1 MANNYTIQFKSLRA
15 GTLYTLAIGGGT
27 GGAIALHGG
36 AEPFTTQEDSDE
48 DQFTP
53 VRTQS
58 GTIRIVDNG
67 KGTQIINGQEVQV
80 DVDWHDLLPKTDTAR
95 PVTLSHVVGSTTI
108 IDWQGFIQAQN
119 YGSTLYGNP
128 QEHEFPVQCPLTVL
142 SSVPVPTNETQ
153 LSNFAYLLDKMLAAT
168 SPCTFSTIYVEG
180 GSDALTWLQKKFDWQ
195 NFLTET
201 ESGVE
206 PDYNYGE
213 VLEDVCKFWG
223 WTIRTQGDK
232 VYLTCADDQSEQTF
246 LILTRAQLT
255 ALGQG
260 TTGGTT
266 GTFENVTI
274 SGDVFASEDNDDY
287 QQRGPNKALV
297 KADCNAVDT
306 LVQFAPQNVRNQM
319 EANGYTWVQGTEDM
333 TGYFKTRNITR
344 FDSMVLEGQ
353 ANTTYGSYF
362 CRVQSYESK
371 DQEKANIMDMMVV
384 RHDYV
389 ANTPFISLQT
399 KRAMMYSNGSLKIS
413 GKPYAGF
420 LSWDTEKKRC
430 RIRMRLGVG
439 MTRQTA
445 QWWYMDDTVN
455 PDQSGSLAINSG
467 WRNTVQEFSA
477 YIINGQIFTTGVAL
491 WGMVYPFLTFGYP
504 YIPMPADAYGYL
516 FIDILGMWE
525 SANPH
530 YVSDFEI
537 GDLSIEFN
545 RDQTTIP
552 TSFTE
557 VRPRTIV
564 KERQETAEYK
574 SSNTNQTEQE
584 WSADCIFAS
593 DNNMVYGYGLLMNPD
608 GSYMANVPY
617 GSNSEQPE
625 QHLANRVTAYWAQAK
640 RMLSPDLIANASIG
654 TGVTVMDITPRHK
667 VTMDDTTFHPIA
679 IDHSWRDDIISL
691 TLLEMP

>member
-27 GGAIALHGG
+27 GSAIALHGG
-36 AEPFTTQEDSDE
+36 AEPFVTQEDSDE

-53 VRTQS
+53 IRTQS

-67 KGTQIINGQEVQV
+67 KAADGVTAF
-80 DVDWHDLLPKTDTAR
+80 DWHDLLPKTDTAR

-153 LSNFAYLLDKMLAAT
+153 LSNFAYLLDKMLTAT

-213 VLEDVCKFWG
+213 ILEDVCKFWG

-260 TTGGTT
+260 ATGGTT
-266 GTFENVTI
+266 GSFESVTI
-274 SGDVFASEDNDDY
+274 SGDVFASMDNDDY

-306 LVQFAPQNVRNQM
+306 LVQFAPQSVRNQM
-319 EANGYTWVQGTEDM
+319 EVNGYTWVQGDEDLV
-333 TGYFKTRNITR
+333 GYFTTQPITSFTSKSLDGTAPYGNFTRR
-344 FDSMVLEGQ
+344 QD
-353 ANTTYGSYF
+353 
-362 CRVQSYESK
+362 YEST
-371 DQEKANIMDMMVV
+371 DQENAVIYDMINSDSAY
-384 RHDYV
+384 RG
-389 ANTPFISLQT
+389 TPLISLQT
-399 KRAMMYSNGSLKIS
+399 KRAIMFSGGSIKLS
-413 GKPYAGF
+413 GKF
-420 LSWDTEKKRC
+420 LGATSDAERLGL

-445 QWWYMDDTVN
+445 QWWYMDDVIQLSSTT
-455 PDQSGSLAINSG
+455 ITSG
-467 WRNTVQEFSA
+467 WRSTPQEFSA
-477 YIINGQIFTTGVAL
+477 LIKNGGELYSTGIVFYLGLVAEQKNIGFP
-491 WGMVYPFLTFGYP
+491 W
-504 YIPMPADAYGYL
+504 IPMPANAYGYL
-516 FIDILGMWE
+516 FIDFME
-525 SANPH
+525 SRVDATVPLNLPLLRIGNFTI
-530 YVSDFEI
+530 DF
-537 GDLSIEFN
+537 S

-552 TSFTE
+552 TSTTV
-557 VRPRTIV
+557 VRARTIT

-608 GSYMANVPY
+608 GSYMANVTY
-617 GSNSEQPE
+617 GSTSEQPE

-667 VTMDDTTFHPIA
+667 VTMDGTTFHPIA
-679 IDHSWRDDIISL
+679 IDHNWRDDVVSL
-691 TLLEMP
+691 TLLEMTS

>member
-1 MANNYTIQFKSLRA
+1 MANNNYTITFKSLRA
-15 GTLYTLAIGGGT
+15 GTTYTLAIGGGT
-27 GGAIALHGG
+27 GTAIALHGG

-67 KGTQIINGQEVQV
+67 KAADGVTAF
-80 DVDWHDLLPKTDTAR
+80 DWHDLLPNTDTAR

-142 SSVPVPTNETQ
+142 SSVQVPTNETQ

-232 VYLTCADDQSEQTF
+232 AYLTCADDQSEQTF

-266 GTFENVTI
+266 GSFESVTI
-274 SGDVFASEDNDDY
+274 SGDVFASNDNDDY

-306 LVQFAPQNVRNQM
+306 IVQFAPQNVRNQM
-319 EANGYTWVQGTEDM
+319 EANGYTWVQGTEDL
-333 TGYFKTRNITR
+333 TGYFKTQNITS
-344 FDSMVLEGQ
+344 FDSIVLEGQ

-371 DQEKANIMDMMVV
+371 EQEKANIMDMMVV

-413 GKPYAGF
+413 GKPCAGF
-420 LSWDTEKKRC
+420 FSWDTEKKRC

-445 QWWYMDDTVN
+445 QWWYMDDMVN
-455 PDQSGSLAINSG
+455 PDQSTGFAINSG

-477 YIINGQIFTTGVAL
+477 YIINGQIYTTGVAL
-491 WGMVYPFLTFGYP
+491 FGLVYPFLTFGYP

-516 FIDILGMWE
+516 FIDILGMWDG
-525 SANPH
+525 PIPD

-552 TSFTE
+552 TSFIE

-593 DNNMVYGYGLLMNPD
+593 DNNMEYGYGLLMNPD
-608 GSYMANVPY
+608 GSYMASAPY
-617 GSNSEQPE
+617 GNSTEQPE
-625 QHLANRVTAYWAQAK
+625 QHLANRVTTYWAQAK

-667 VTMDDTTFHPIA
+667 VTMDGTTFHPIA
-679 IDHSWRDDIISL
+679 INHSWRDDVVSL
-691 TLLEMP
+691 ILLEMPS

>member
-53 VRTQS
+53 IRTQS
-58 GTIRIVDNG
+58 GSIRIVDNG
-67 KGTQIINGQEVQV
+67 KAADGVTAF
-80 DVDWHDLLPKTDTAR
+80 DWHDLLPKTDTAR

-213 VLEDVCKFWG
+213 VLEDMCKFWG

-232 VYLTCADDQSEQTF
+232 VYLTCADDATEQTF

-266 GTFENVTI
+266 GTFESVTI
-274 SGDVFASEDNDDY
+274 SGDVFASMDNDDY
-287 QQRGPNKALV
+287 QQRGPNKAVV

-306 LVQFAPQNVRNQM
+306 IVQFAPQSVRNQM
-319 EANGYTWVQGTEDM
+319 EANGYTWVQGEEDLV
-333 TGYFKTRNITR
+333 GYFTTQPITSFTSKSLDGNAPYGNFTRIQDY
-344 FDSMVLEGQ
+344 DS
-353 ANTTYGSYF
+353 T
-362 CRVQSYESK
+362 
-371 DQEKANIMDMMVV
+371 DQESPTYYDMINATSQY
-384 RHDYV
+384 RS
-389 ANTPFISLQT
+389 APLIQLQT
-399 KRAMMYSNGSLKIS
+399 KRAMMYSGGSLKIS
-413 GKPYAGF
+413 GVFKPTGA
-420 LSWDTEKKRC
+420 DAEKLGLRV
-430 RIRMRLGVG
+430 RMRLGVG
-439 MTRQTA
+439 ESRSSA
-445 QWWYMDDTVN
+445 QWWYMDEVISTNVTT
-455 PDQSGSLAINSG
+455 IVSG
-467 WRNTVQEFSA
+467 WRNTTQEFSA
-477 YIINGQIFTTGVAL
+477 LIKNGQLYSTGVIIKEGLISGDYNAAFP
-491 WGMVYPFLTFGYP
+491 W
-504 YIPMPADAYGYL
+504 IPMPANAYGYIFVDIMGARGL
-516 FIDILGMWE
+516 TGNLTYELDNFKIGNFAID
-525 SANPH
+525 
-530 YVSDFEI
+530 
-537 GDLSIEFN
+537 FN
-545 RDQTTIP
+545 RDQTSLP
-552 TSFTE
+552 TSTTV
-557 VRPRTIV
+557 VRARTIT

-574 SSNTNQTEQE
+574 SQNTNQTEQE
-584 WSADCIFAS
+584 WNADCIFAS
-593 DNNMVYGYGLLMNPD
+593 DNNMEYGYGLLMNPD
-608 GSYMANVPY
+608 GSYMASVPY

-654 TGVTVMDITPRHK
+654 TGVTIMDITPRHK

-679 IDHSWRDDIISL
+679 INHDWRDDVVSL
-691 TLLEMP
+691 ILLEMPT

>member
-67 KGTQIINGQEVQV
+67 KAV
-80 DVDWHDLLPKTDTAR
+80 DGVTAFDWHDLLPKTDTER
-95 PVTLSHVVGSTTI
+95 PVTLTHTENGSTV

-168 SPCTFSTIYVEG
+168 SPCTFSAIYVEG

-223 WTIRTQGDK
+223 WTIRTNGDK

-246 LILTRAQLT
+246 LILTRSQLT

-266 GTFENVTI
+266 GTFESVTI
-274 SGDVFASEDNDDY
+274 SGDVFASMDNDDY

-306 LVQFAPQNVRNQM
+306 LVQFAPQSVRNQM
-319 EANGYTWVQGTEDM
+319 EANGYTWVQGEEDLV
-333 TGYFKTRNITR
+333 GYFATQPITS
-344 FDSMVLEGQ
+344 FTSKSLDGT
-353 ANTTYGSYF
+353 APYGSF
-362 CRVQSYESK
+362 MRIQMYESK
-371 DQEKANIMDMMVV
+371 EQENPEIYDMIKST
-384 RHDYV
+384 
-389 ANTPFISLQT
+389 NTYRGTPLISLQT
-399 KRAMMYSNGSLKIS
+399 KRAMVFSGGSIKLS
-413 GKPYAGF
+413 GKWPGAEGNP
-420 LSWDTEKKRC
+420 EKMGL

-445 QWWYMDDTVN
+445 QWWYMDDIIQPSATTFT
-455 PDQSGSLAINSG
+455 SG

-477 YIINGQIFTTGVAL
+477 IIKNGYQLCSTGML
-491 WGMVYPFLTFGYP
+491 VYLGELIEQKNYCYP
-504 YIPMPADAYGYL
+504 WIPMPANAYGYL
-516 FIDILGMWE
+516 FIDFMGTKAG
-525 SANPH
+525 SA
-530 YVSDFEI
+530 VTIDFPDMEI
-537 GDLSIEFN
+537 GNFTIDFS
-545 RDQTTIP
+545 RDQTTISNS
-552 TSFTE
+552 TT
-557 VRPRTIV
+557 VIRPRTLT
-564 KERQETAEYK
+564 KQRQETAEYK

-608 GSYMANVPY
+608 GSYMASVPY
-617 GSNSEQPE
+617 GSNTEQPE

-654 TGVTVMDITPRHK
+654 TGMTVMDITPRHK

-679 IDHSWRDDIISL
+679 INHSWRDDVVSL
-691 TLLEMP
+691 TLLEMPS